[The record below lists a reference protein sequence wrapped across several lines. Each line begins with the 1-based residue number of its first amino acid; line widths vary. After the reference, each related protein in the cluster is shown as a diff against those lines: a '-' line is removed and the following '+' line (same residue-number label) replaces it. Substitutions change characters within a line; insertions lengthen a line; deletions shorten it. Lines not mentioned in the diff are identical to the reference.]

1 MGEQSHSLQLT
12 CVYLITSTGSY
23 QLYIAIYINH
33 HRCGVLTYLCLKSKC
48 RKQQQQQKYITIGHI
63 SIKVRSQKE
72 FHKPNDRSS
81 SIYGTVRVLIK
92 EDCLSNLTALLHLV
106 EELSINLP
114 FFKNCRKG
122 KRRHSILAMVKNV
135 QIQAA
140 YVFPRELIL
149 VLL

>member
-1 MGEQSHSLQLT
+1 MWCAYVFVFE
-12 CVYLITSTGSY
+12 
-23 QLYIAIYINH
+23 
-33 HRCGVLTYLCLKSKC
+33 
-48 RKQQQQQKYITIGHI
+48 KQMQKTTTTTKYVTIGHI

-81 SIYGTVRVLIK
+81 SIYGTVRVLVK

-106 EELSINLP
+106 EELSTNLP

-140 YVFPRELIL
+140 YAFPRKLIL